1 MLSAGDPVREYVDKA
16 VRHVLLRQGVLGI
29 KVKIMKEWDPTGRQG
44 PKTPL
49 PDVVTVHAPK
59 EDESGV
65 AQVAAG
71 APAAAAAPAPPAAAA
86 PAYTPEAAF

>member
-1 MLSAGDPVREYVDKA
+1 
-16 VRHVLLRQGVLGI
+16 
-29 KVKIMKEWDPTGRQG
+29 MKEWDPSGRQG

-49 PDVVTVHAPK
+49 PDVVVVHAPK

-71 APAAAAAPAPPAAAA
+71 APAAAAAPAPAAAAAAA
-86 PAYTPEAAF
+86 PSYAAEPAFA